1 MLYLIL
7 GIILLPVFVMAELV
21 KKMK

>member
-21 KKMK
+21 KKTK